1 MADKD
6 RVEGSAK
13 NMGGK
18 LKEGL
23 GNVTGDS
30 KMKTE
35 GKADQAE
42 AKSRTPLAGSRIK
55 PKKYLAARSNMTGGR
70 VAPFFMP
77 FHEVTFAVGHVGLDR
92 AIEVGSGGSAFSAV
106 MITLS
111 QSPIRSSHRSRSL
124 SVGVIYLMPLSLSTR
139 NLRSTSTRHGLSAEE
154 PVLER
159 LRRQPLRSE
168 PC

>member
-30 KMKTE
+30 KMQTE

-42 AKSRTPLAGSRIK
+42 GKIQ
-55 PKKYLAARSNMTGGR
+55 N
-70 VAPFFMP
+70 
-77 FHEVTFAVGHVGLDR
+77 AVGGIKDE
-92 AIEVGSGGSAFSAV
+92 AKEIFGSKK
-106 MITLS
+106 
-111 QSPIRSSHRSRSL
+111 
-124 SVGVIYLMPLSLSTR
+124 
-139 NLRSTSTRHGLSAEE
+139 
-154 PVLER
+154 
-159 LRRQPLRSE
+159 
-168 PC
+168 